1 MFRGHIDDTS
11 NKYRVCR
18 EDDNDGD
25 KDFCH
30 CRVEGMEIIS
40 ISFSYNPE

>member
-11 NKYRVCR
+11 IKYRVCR

-30 CRVEGMEIIS
+30 CRVEGMKIIS